1 MAELHLRYEDGTWA
15 LMSPHRRVEFAH
27 FAQALDA
34 AVAWLTFVPGDEVV
48 VHDGDGNE
56 WLYRPKDAARITQ
69 MHPG

>member
-1 MAELHLRYEDGTWA
+1 MQF
-15 LMSPHRRVEFAH
+15 PH

-56 WLYRPKDAARITQ
+56 WIYRPRDAARITE
-69 MHPG
+69 MHSG